1 MTLSL
6 PCSRWGTQEP
16 VSLHPDIIG
25 SQPPTRGAEQ
35 RGFCAAC
42 YSNHSALTP
51 ATAREGEAAS
61 GFGGVPR
68 GGLSPMPLTEWY
80 VVAVRA
86 VRRLAAAPALPGAPY
101 SYGISVFMEIKQQI
115 SCGITTSMGRAAMP
129 PGLTGRNGHARPGA
143 EAGTRPGAEAG
154 SA

>member
-25 SQPPTRGAEQ
+25 SQPPTHGAEQ

-61 GFGGVPR
+61 GFGGVPPWGAIPNAVDR
-68 GGLSPMPLTEWY
+68 VVCGGREGRAQARCGTRAPG
-80 VVAVRA
+80 RA
-86 VRRLAAAPALPGAPY
+86 VFVRDFGFHGNKAANKMRNYNDHGP
-101 SYGISVFMEIKQQI
+101 
-115 SCGITTSMGRAAMP
+115 GRAA
-129 PGLTGRNGHARPGA
+129 AR
-143 EAGTRPGAEAG
+143 TRRTDR
-154 SA
+154 